1 MRCNTGVD
9 PRILT
14 DSWLIA
20 EQVELLMIGGML
32 RKNNY
37 QPKSPIPPTFRLG
50 KGHMLFWV
58 NKMKYLKRRHEEVKK
73 EVTRRGFKVTDK
85 EIDLNE
91 FPKQFCLDWQP
102 SLKDSQ
108 ILRERL
114 LWKLYNKSTIW
125 RYEREYVTDIDQ
137 FSKKLIDSNLYFV

>member
-1 MRCNTGVD
+1 MRCNCGVN
-9 PRILT
+9 PIILT

-37 QPKSPIPPTFRLG
+37 QPKSEIPDTFRLG

-58 NKMKYLKRRHEEVKK
+58 NKMKYLKRRHEEVKN
-73 EVTRRGFKVTDK
+73 EVARRGFKVTDK
-85 EIDLNE
+85 EINLEE
-91 FPKQFCLDWQP
+91 FLTTFCNDWEP
-102 SLKDSQ
+102 SQRDTD

-114 LWKLYNKSTIW
+114 IWKLNNKPNIW
-125 RYEREYVTDIDQ
+125 RYERKYVDISGIID
-137 FSKKLIDSNLYFV
+137 KLNSSELFYV

>member
-1 MRCNTGVD
+1 MRCNTGVN
-9 PRILT
+9 PKMLT

-32 RKNNY
+32 RRNNY
-37 QPKSPIPPTFRLG
+37 QPKSSIPSTFRLG

-58 NKMKYLKRRHEEVKK
+58 NKMRYLKRRHIEVKK
-73 EVTRRGFKVTDK
+73 EVARRGFKVTDR

-91 FPKQFCLDWQP
+91 FPKEFCFDWQP

-114 LWKLYNKSTIW
+114 LWKLYNKPTIW
-125 RYEREYVTDIDQ
+125 RYERKYISDIDD
-137 FSKKLIDSNLYFV
+137 FSKKLLNSELFIV